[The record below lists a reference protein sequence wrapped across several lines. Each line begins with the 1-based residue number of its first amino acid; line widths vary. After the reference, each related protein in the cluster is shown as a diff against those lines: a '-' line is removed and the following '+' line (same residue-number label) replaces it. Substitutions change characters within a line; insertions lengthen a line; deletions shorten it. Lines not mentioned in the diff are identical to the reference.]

1 MTPIQSA
8 QEYVD
13 SGCDQF
19 SKEHIVALIAEC
31 ERLEHENNQAAEAI
45 ELLIDGEPIG
55 EIVGMHT
62 IENQAREIEKL
73 EAALAARKE
82 QS

>member
-19 SKEHIVALIAEC
+19 SKEHIEALIAEC
-31 ERLEHENNQAAEAI
+31 ERYEEALADIVLFHEGYCEHHVGVSKHSY
-45 ELLIDGEPIG
+45 ELA
-55 EIVGMHT
+55 GM
-62 IENQAREIEKL
+62 ASD
-73 EAALAARKE
+73 AMLAARKE